1 MNNPIKR
8 LFSKLLPAKSEKVF
22 YSIADVASI
31 FHIPERDIYDQNK
44 QGKIRAIQ
52 INKGGNYRI
61 PSEEIN
67 RLKNNR
73 LQD

>member
-31 FHIPERDIYDQNK
+31 FHIPERDIYDQIK